1 MQRLLYIIFVF
12 LLITALKAADSP
24 VSVPLHKPVYD
35 FLERME
41 TLGITGNQLNGALP
55 LSRGRVAQLLRQVA
69 LNRLRLTPIDQ
80 RRLDDFLLDF
90 RRELR
95 PDEKYARIEKGK
107 SWYSTLASFHNLK
120 KDFFEALRQ
129 KYPEEENHLFLW
141 ETGDSSFYMDYRQVF
156 TYDGRSDGPARNA
169 NEQTYLFRGAI
180 GDFSFQWQVSLQAVR
195 GDAAYRKQDSLLKNT
210 FIQDSE
216 NGNTTYADRTGGEL
230 AWHFRAFDFSFAQQP
245 LQWGPGESGH
255 LLLSDG
261 PEQYPY
267 ISINKNWGWGRF
279 TMIHAKLQSFLQST
293 LDDGTRIYPDKWLA
307 AHRLEIAPW
316 DNFSFGLSEMFV
328 YGNRYADWSYLFPL
342 NFYRAVQH
350 KLRDRDNAA
359 IALDAEWMPMNGV
372 KLYGAVFLDD
382 MKFDSLGG
390 HWYGNKQAVQAGLN
404 WYDPFGWAN
413 ARFSTEYVA
422 IMPWV
427 YTHKFAVN
435 TYTSDN
441 RSLGYWAGP
450 NSEVIFWELQKDFH
464 ARFSAGVR
472 WQKLRKGHNLPN
484 ANIGG
489 DINLGHNTLLGN
501 QLEPRRK
508 RYFLEGELE
517 TRQETTLFARY
528 EVFNDLYLSASYIFT
543 HRSMSGETNDY
554 NSLHFGFLFGY

>member
-1 MQRLLYIIFVF
+1 MLKKLLIFLF
-12 LLITALKAADSP
+12 LLSGLLQAQNPL
-24 VSVPLHKPVYD
+24 SVTLHAPVYD

-41 TLGITGNQLNGALP
+41 SLGITANQLNGALP
-55 LSRGRVAQLLRQVA
+55 LSRGRIAQLLAEIADKRG
-69 LNRLRLTPIDQ
+69 RLTAIDQ

-95 PDEKYARIEKGK
+95 PQEKYGQTGEGK
-107 SWYSTLASFHNLK
+107 TWYSTLSSWNNLK
-120 KDFFEALRQ
+120 KDFYRALHQR
-129 KYPEEENHLFLW
+129 YPEEENHLFLW
-141 ETGDSSFYMDYRQVF
+141 ETGDSSFYADYRQVF

-169 NEQTYLFRGAI
+169 NEQTYLFRGNI
-180 GDFSFQWQVSLQAVR
+180 GNFAYQWQVSLQAVR
-195 GDAAYRKQDSLLKNT
+195 GDAAYRRQDPLLKNT

-216 NGNTTYADRTGGEL
+216 SGKTTFADRTGGEL
-230 AWHFRAFDFSFAQQP
+230 AIHFRAFDFSFAQQP
-245 LQWGPGESGH
+245 LSWGPGESGK
-255 LLLSDG
+255 LILSDWA
-261 PEQYPY
+261 EQYPY

-279 TMIHAKLQSFLQST
+279 TMVHAKLQSFLQTT
-293 LDDGTRIYPDKWLA
+293 LDDGTRLYPDKWLA
-307 AHRLEIAPW
+307 AHRLEISPF

-359 IALDAEWMPMNGV
+359 IALDAEWTPFDGV
-372 KLYGAVFLDD
+372 KLYGALFLDD

-390 HWYGNKQAVQAGLN
+390 HWYGNKQAVQTGIN

-413 ARFSTEYVA
+413 ARVTAEYVA

-435 TYTSDN
+435 AYTSDN
-441 RSLGYWAGP
+441 RSLGHWAGP
-450 NSEVIFWELQKDFH
+450 NSEVVFWELQKDFH
-464 ARFSAGVR
+464 ARFTAGVR

-517 TRQETTLFARY
+517 TRQETTLFAKY
-528 EVFNDLYLSASYIFT
+528 EIFNDLYLSAAYIFT
-543 HRSMSGETNDY
+543 QRRFKDAKENYSD
-554 NSLHFGFLFGY
+554 LHFGFLFRY

>member
-1 MQRLLYIIFVF
+1 MLKKYYLFLYILTG
-12 LLITALKAADSP
+12 LLFGQNP
-24 VSVPLHKPVYD
+24 VSVPLHQPVYN

-41 TLGITGNQLNGALP
+41 ALGVTGNQLNGALP
-55 LSRGRVAQLLRQVA
+55 LSRGRVATLLQVVA
-69 LNRLRLTPIDQ
+69 HNRIDLTAIDQ

-90 RRELR
+90 RRELQSDQNYQR
-95 PDEKYARIEKGK
+95 VEKG
-107 SWYSTLASFHNLK
+107 STWYSTLASWQNLK
-120 KDFFEALRQ
+120 KDFFDALRQ

-156 TYDGRSDGPARNA
+156 TYDSRSDGPARNA
-169 NEQTYLFRGAI
+169 NEQTYLFRGGI
-180 GDFSFQWQVSLQAVR
+180 GNFGYQWQISTQAVR
-195 GDAAYRKQDSLLKNT
+195 GDMAYRVQDPLLKNT

-216 NGNTTYADRTGGEL
+216 NGKTTYADRTGGEL
-230 AWHFRAFDFSFAQQP
+230 SVHFRAFDFAFAQQP
-245 LQWGPGESGH
+245 LSWGPGESGK
-255 LLLSDG
+255 LILSDWA
-261 PEQYPY
+261 EQYPY

-307 AHRLEIAPW
+307 AHRLEISPFA
-316 DNFSFGLSEMFV
+316 NFSFGLNETFI

-359 IALDAEWMPMNGV
+359 ISLDAEWMPVNGI
-372 KLYGAVFLDD
+372 KLYGALFLDD

-390 HWYGNKQAVQAGLN
+390 HWYGNKQAVQAGIN

-413 ARFSTEYVA
+413 ARVTAEYVA

-427 YTHKFAVN
+427 YTHKFAIN
-435 TYTSDN
+435 DYTSDN

-450 NSEVIFWELQKDFH
+450 NSEVVFWEIKKDLH
-464 ARFSAGVR
+464 ARLMTGVR

-489 DINLGHNTLLGN
+489 DILLGHNTLLGD
-501 QLEPRRK
+501 QIEPRRK
-508 RYFLEGELE
+508 RNFLEGELE
-517 TRQETTLFARY
+517 TRQDATLFVRY
-528 EVFNDLYLSASYIFT
+528 ELFNDLYLSGSYIFT
-543 HRSMSGETNDY
+543 HRHFKSIDENY
-554 NSLHFGFLFGY
+554 NSLHFGFLFNY